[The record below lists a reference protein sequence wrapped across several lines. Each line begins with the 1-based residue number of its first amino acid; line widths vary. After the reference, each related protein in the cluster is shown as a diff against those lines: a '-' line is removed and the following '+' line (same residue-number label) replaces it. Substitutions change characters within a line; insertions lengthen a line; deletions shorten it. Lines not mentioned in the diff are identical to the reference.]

1 MSTRDLCYQSHIFSR
16 IGEYQIRMFHRNA
29 APIAMLAAIMFFA
42 SACTPASS
50 TQVLPEDTEPP
61 ELATVAPDTEAAQ
74 PLLKTEMGD
83 FAIASAR
90 LVDEANGVTPQAGEK
105 LLLVI
110 LTQPELTNLNPV
122 DFSLEDFSNMTHASG
137 TEIYIEGDDASRTI
151 STMGGWVGDEFAM
164 GFRVPADINTYTLYW
179 TGNSPIPL
187 QVEE

>member
-1 MSTRDLCYQSHIFSR
+1 MVNLNFVRTVT
-16 IGEYQIRMFHRNA
+16 
-29 APIAMLAAIMFFA
+29 LAAIMLFISACATAPSTQLSPTTTEPGELAA
-42 SACTPASS
+42 SASS
-50 TQVLPEDTEPP
+50 V
-61 ELATVAPDTEAAQ
+61 EAAQ

-110 LTQPELTNLNPV
+110 LTQPDLTNLDPGN
-122 DFSLEDFSNMTHASG
+122 FSLEDFSNMTHAPG
-137 TEIYIEGDDASRTI
+137 TEIYIQGEDGSKTI

-164 GFRVPADINTYTLYW
+164 GFRVPAEIDTYTLYW
-179 TGNSPIPL
+179 TGNSPVPL